1 MFATFETVVAVAML
15 VRRFNFQIALGAP
28 PVKMTTGATIHTTEG
43 LKMTITRRTKP
54 PIIPNLDMPA
64 VKVDAPVNVS
74 GGEPQ
79 VGQKAIG
86 QSIKYSHI
94 NKFKPSDRTQKFV
107 VL

>member
-79 VGQKAIG
+79 VGQKVRRNRRKNG
-86 QSIKYSHI
+86 
-94 NKFKPSDRTQKFV
+94 N
-107 VL
+107 